1 MCVSFIPFFIPNELS
16 LSTAPPH
23 TREHAYCTG
32 ELKHFLTRQLERQ
45 KSVAHPPLILV
56 LLIFLLPPSL
66 NAPLDV
72 CAVGASI
79 CVKKEGGRGAKEQ
92 SSYPADLACS
102 CQIPALPY
110 PMGAHTSPC
119 PSATSTKCHELCV
132 RSLLEYGLF
141 LIKLSTSLFSLSTSR
156 TRSRTQW
163 FIFFFPNK
171 SGYMYPYPSMSRA
184 TVCVAL
190 RNTIVGHNLF
200 SSRPQPLP

>member
-1 MCVSFIPFFIPNELS
+1 MTLPHPLRYSARAYTWQQFQKSLCAFLSFLFSFRMNS
-16 LSTAPPH
+16 LSQPLLLT
-23 TREHAYCTG
+23 HARARLLYRRVQA
-32 ELKHFLTRQLERQ
+32 FLDARQLKRQ

-79 CVKKEGGRGAKEQ
+79 CLKKEGGRGAKEQ
-92 SSYPADLACS
+92 GSYPADLACS
-102 CQIPALPY
+102 CQIPALLPY

-141 LIKLSTSLFSLSTSR
+141 LIKLSTSLLSLSDPVTDPVVY
-156 TRSRTQW
+156 
-163 FIFFFPNK
+163 FLFPK
-171 SGYMYPYPSMSRA
+171 
-184 TVCVAL
+184 
-190 RNTIVGHNLF
+190 
-200 SSRPQPLP
+200 